1 MKLITLAFAVLAT
14 AFLSACNTGLLEDN
28 AYTLYRGNSMTG
40 NLRIHVATFD
50 SAESMAENL
59 PGKMSYNHTNCARA
73 ARLFQEQQPAAA
85 GTRYW
90 CEMGRYK
97 R

>member
-1 MKLITLAFAVLAT
+1 MKAKTIALAGLAT
-14 AFLSACNTGLLEDN
+14 ALLSACNLGLMDDGT
-28 AYTLYRGNSMTG
+28 YTLYRGNAMTG

-50 SAESMAENL
+50 SAESTGEVTQ
-59 PGKMSYNHTNCARA
+59 GKMSYNHTNCVRA
-73 ARLFQEQQPAAA
+73 AKLFQEQQMVAV

-97 R
+97 K

>member
-1 MKLITLAFAVLAT
+1 MKVKTIALAVLAS
-14 AFLSACNTGLLEDN
+14 ALLSACNLGWMDDGI
-28 AYTLYRGNSMTG
+28 YTLYRGNAMTG

-50 SAESMAENL
+50 SAESMGEVTQ
-59 PGKMSYNHTNCARA
+59 GRMSYNHMNCVRA
-73 ARLFQEQQPAAA
+73 AKLFQEQQVAAV

-97 R
+97 K